1 VIKRYEE
8 LKVNPKLKYIVFS
21 DSLNVDK
28 AIEIKNYCGD
38 RIGATFGIGTN
49 LTNDVGNDIK
59 GMNIVMK
66 LFRCKMTAKEPWQEC
81 IKLSDVDGKHTG
93 CEKEILLAQQTL
105 GLI

>member
-1 VIKRYEE
+1 VQLLDWHK
-8 LKVNPKLKYIVFS
+8 
-21 DSLNVDK
+21 
-28 AIEIKNYCGD
+28 
-38 RIGATFGIGTN
+38 

-93 CEKEILLAQQTL
+93 SEKEILLAQQTL